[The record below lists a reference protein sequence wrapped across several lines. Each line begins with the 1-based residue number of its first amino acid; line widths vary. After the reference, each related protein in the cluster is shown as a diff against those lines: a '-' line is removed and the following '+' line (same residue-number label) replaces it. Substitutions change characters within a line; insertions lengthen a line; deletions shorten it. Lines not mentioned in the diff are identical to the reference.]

1 MYKRMKSLQAARAAA
16 QSQSGMTLIE
26 IMIVLAIIAVVMG
39 FLVGPKVIRMFSSS
53 QEQTALVRAQQ
64 FVEAHTEWSLNSDE
78 ACPSSL
84 EDLVKYMN
92 SKELKDPWGQPY
104 VMVCGE
110 EAPEGIPFGVK
121 SNGPDKKAETQ
132 DDIKSWEGRKK
143 KSAKDEG

>member
-1 MYKRMKSLQAARAAA
+1 MYKRMKSLQAARAAH
-16 QSQSGMTLIE
+16 SQSGMTLIE

-53 QEQTALVRAQQ
+53 QEQTALLRAQQ

-78 ACPSSL
+78 SCPSSL

-104 VMVCGE
+104 AMVCGE
-110 EAPEGIPFGVK
+110 EAPEGIPFGVT
-121 SNGPDKKAETQ
+121 SNGPDKKQGTQ
-132 DDIKSWEGRKK
+132 DDIKSWEGKKK